1 MNEDTDFELY
11 LSISPA
17 EYTIYLYDIKNL
29 KNFYKKN
36 FKLEQEQNFIDFKVL
51 NNFIEKNIF
60 KIEKLIGKFVRNISL
75 IIENDEI
82 INIELGVKKKNYEK
96 NISQKIIENTLFEI
110 KDLFNEN
117 FPDYR
122 IMHLILNNYLVNE
135 NRYSS
140 YKENLIGD
148 NFCLEVQIISIPL
161 KLIFEIDKVMQ
172 NFHIKPN
179 YYLSRKYVRNFFND
193 DEIELS
199 NIAYKLQNGSNANEV
214 KLIPKKPKKLGF
226 FEKFFQLFS

>member
-82 INIELGVKKKNYEK
+82 INIELGVKKKNYEQ
-96 NISQKIIENTLFEI
+96 NITENIFNRLCNENTIIIANSFSGQLGLVEYLCNI
-110 KDLFNEN
+110 WNYQHPFN
-117 FPDYR
+117 P
-122 IMHLILNNYLVNE
+122 LN
-135 NRYSS
+135 
-140 YKENLIGD
+140 
-148 NFCLEVQIISIPL
+148 II
-161 KLIFEIDKVMQ
+161 
-172 NFHIKPN
+172 
-179 YYLSRKYVRNFFND
+179 
-193 DEIELS
+193 
-199 NIAYKLQNGSNANEV
+199 
-214 KLIPKKPKKLGF
+214 
-226 FEKFFQLFS
+226 